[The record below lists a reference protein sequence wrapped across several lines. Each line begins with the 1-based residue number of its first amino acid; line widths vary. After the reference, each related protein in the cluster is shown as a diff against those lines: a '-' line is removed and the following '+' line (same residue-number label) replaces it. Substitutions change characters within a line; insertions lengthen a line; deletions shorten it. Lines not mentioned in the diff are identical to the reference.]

1 MIEEASAEED
11 ELLGMGDNDE
21 GKEGGE
27 GCALERDE
35 SLIKV
40 VSYFLKMLF
49 SHLDNVFQK
58 VILIFVSNNRLVVFP
73 DLVILT
79 DFRRLSQLLG
89 SFTL

>member
-49 SHLDNVFQK
+49 SHLNSVFQK
-58 VILIFVSNNRLVVFP
+58 LFLIFMSNNRLVVFP

-79 DFRRLSQLLG
+79 DFGRLSQLLG

>member
-40 VSYFLKMLF
+40 VSYF
-49 SHLDNVFQK
+49 
-58 VILIFVSNNRLVVFP
+58 
-73 DLVILT
+73 
-79 DFRRLSQLLG
+79 
-89 SFTL
+89 